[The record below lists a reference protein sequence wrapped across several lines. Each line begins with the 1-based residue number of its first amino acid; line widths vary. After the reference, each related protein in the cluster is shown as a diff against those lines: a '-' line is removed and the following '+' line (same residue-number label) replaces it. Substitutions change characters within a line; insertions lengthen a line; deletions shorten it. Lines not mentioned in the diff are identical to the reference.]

1 MTISQKVNFML
12 VNRASGQTILAEFL
26 LPLANL
32 SLYSWWELMNV
43 HYGETQSENL
53 ISPHLGLLV
62 FLHQHQ
68 NQSVETKVS
77 NPMKSNV

>member
-32 SLYSWWELMNV
+32 YTL
-43 HYGETQSENL
+43 GEN
-53 ISPHLGLLV
+53 
-62 FLHQHQ
+62 
-68 NQSVETKVS
+68 
-77 NPMKSNV
+77 